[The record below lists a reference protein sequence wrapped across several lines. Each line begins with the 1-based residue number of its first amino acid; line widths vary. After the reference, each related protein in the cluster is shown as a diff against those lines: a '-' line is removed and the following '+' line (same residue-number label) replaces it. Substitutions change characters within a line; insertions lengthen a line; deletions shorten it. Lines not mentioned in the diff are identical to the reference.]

1 VRSLLVGQ
9 PSIEAI
15 RSSARKAG
23 MKSLR
28 LDGLRKVIAG
38 VTTLDEVTRVTN

>member
-1 VRSLLVGQ
+1 VGQ
-9 PSIEAI
+9 PSIESI
-15 RSSARKAG
+15 RIAARKAG

-28 LDGLRKVIAG
+28 IDGVRKVLAG